1 MRVSIAQLDPTVG
14 DIDGNKRRLLE
25 TLANVCAARGRTVAG
40 AGDGDDVD
48 LVVFPELFLVGYP
61 PRDLLQLQ
69 WFIDACEGAV
79 NEICKASVG
88 FPGVGVLFGT
98 PLRSTGARSGKGLQN
113 CAVLVCDGQV
123 VARQAK
129 SLLPTY
135 DVFDEAR
142 YFDPAA
148 EVKPVP
154 FKGETLG
161 ISICEDAWNDPDLW
175 PGRRMYDFD
184 PIAALVRAGATLIV
198 NISASPFHAGKD
210 ALRYRLISN
219 HARRH
224 GVPFVY
230 VNQVGANDEIV
241 FDGRSMAVDAGGRPI
256 AVCPAFVEHVREVDM
271 SGQGVAGPYVPQ
283 DTAESVHDAL
293 VLGVRDYMRKTGFA
307 RAVVGLSGG
316 IDSALTCCLA
326 VRALGREN
334 VLGIS
339 MPSPYS
345 SRGSVE
351 DSRRLAE
358 NLGIEFK
365 VIPISSIY
373 ASYLDALA
381 PHFAG
386 AEPDITEENIQ
397 ARIRGNILM
406 AFSNKFGHL
415 VLSTG
420 NKSELAVGYCTL
432 YGDMSGGLAVLADV
446 PKTMVYELARYVN
459 RSSGSEVIPRAI
471 IEKAPSAELKPNQTD
486 QDTLPPY
493 EVLDAI
499 LHGYIEEGESP
510 EDLVR
515 RGFARETVEWVVRA
529 VRRSEYKR
537 RQAAPGLKVTS
548 RAFGVG
554 RRMPIAARYSW
565 TAY

>member
-1 MRVSIAQLDPTVG
+1 MRVCIAQLNPTVG
-14 DIDGNKRRLLE
+14 DIEGNKRMMLD
-25 TLANVCAARGRTVAG
+25 TLADMAGRAGVG
-40 AGDGDDVD
+40 AGTGVD

-61 PRDLLQLQ
+61 PRDLLERD
-69 WFIDACEGAV
+69 WFLEACERAV
-79 NEICKASVG
+79 DEIRRASAR
-88 FPGVGVLFGT
+88 FPEVGVLFGA
-98 PLRSTGARSGKGLQN
+98 PQRSATTSSGKGLQN
-113 CAVLVCDGQV
+113 CALLVCGGRL
-123 VARQAK
+123 VASQAK

-142 YFDPAA
+142 YFDPAS

-154 FKGETLG
+154 FKGEVLG
-161 ISICEDAWNDPDLW
+161 ISVCEDAWNDPDFW
-175 PGRRMYDFD
+175 PRRRMYDFD
-184 PIAALVRAGATLIV
+184 PVGALAKAGATLFV

-210 ALRYRLISN
+210 ATRYRLISN

-224 GVPFVY
+224 GVPFLY

-241 FDGRSMAVDAGGRPI
+241 FDGRSLAVDAAGRPVVV
-256 AVCPAFVEHVREVDM
+256 APAFREHVQEVDM
-271 SGQGVAGPYVPQ
+271 SAPGGALGPYVPQ
-283 DTAESVHDAL
+283 DTVESVHDAL
-293 VLGVRDYMRKTGFA
+293 VLGISDYMRKTGFS

-326 VRALGREN
+326 VRALGAGN

-351 DSRRLAE
+351 DSRRLAA
-358 NLGIEFK
+358 NLGVEFK

-386 AEPDITEENIQ
+386 TEQDSTEENIQ

-406 AFSNKFGHL
+406 AFSNKFGCL
-415 VLSTG
+415 ALTTG

-446 PKTMVYELARYVN
+446 PKVMVYELAHYVN
-459 RSSGSEVIPRAI
+459 RDSEVIPEAT
-471 IEKAPSAELKPNQTD
+471 IEKAPSAELRPNQTD

-499 LHGYIEEGESP
+499 LHGYIEEGESV

-515 RGFARETVEWVVRA
+515 AGFDRDTVEWVVRA

-548 RAFGVG
+548 KAFGIG
-554 RRMPIAARYSW
+554 RRMPIAARYGP
-565 TAY
+565 A